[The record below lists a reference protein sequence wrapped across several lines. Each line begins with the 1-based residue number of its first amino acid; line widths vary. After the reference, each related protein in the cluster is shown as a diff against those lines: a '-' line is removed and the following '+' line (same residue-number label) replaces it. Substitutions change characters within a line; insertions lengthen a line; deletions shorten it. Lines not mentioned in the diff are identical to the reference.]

1 MFNFFKKNNDNRLN
15 EIDAELKLLEEFDSK
30 ISPLT
35 EKYLSEETSIK
46 IEGAREL
53 FTFLNDVQQKES
65 QGIKTGAAD
74 DFLEN
79 IPNIISEIEDFIN
92 LYEKGY
98 SSQEFELKWNSV
110 IEKIESDNFEIASQG
125 EKEFKELA
133 IETLEMER
141 NGIKSGASSAIL
153 DLFTEQFPD
162 L

>member
-1 MFNFFKKNNDNRLN
+1 
-15 EIDAELKLLEEFDSK
+15 
-30 ISPLT
+30 
-35 EKYLSEETSIK
+35 
-46 IEGAREL
+46 
-53 FTFLNDVQQKES
+53 VQQKES

-92 LYEKGY
+92 LYEKGN

-141 NGIKSGASSAIL
+141 NGIKSGASGVIL